1 MLIGEDLDDRK
12 KWRRLGRSVTNLCR
26 SAMDLDGSIT
36 DLGGSV
42 TDLDG
47 SVMELDESVK
57 MVMQISC
64 GEVMEFGG
72 LVRDLGG

>member
-1 MLIGEDLDDRK
+1 MLIGDDLDDRK
-12 KWRRLGRSVTNLCR
+12 KWRRLGRSVANLYR
-26 SAMDLDGSIT
+26 SAMDLD
-36 DLGGSV
+36 GSV

-47 SVMELDESVK
+47 SVMEFDESIT
-57 MVMQISC
+57 MVMQISG

>member
-1 MLIGEDLDDRK
+1 
-12 KWRRLGRSVTNLCR
+12 
-26 SAMDLDGSIT
+26 MDLD
-36 DLGGSV
+36 GSV

-47 SVMELDESVK
+47 LVMELDESVK
-57 MVMQISC
+57 MVMQISG